1 MQLSQRLEKL
11 IGLAGNGLCAA
22 DIGTDHGMVPIE
34 LVRRGAFDRA
44 IASDVRKG
52 PLAAASAHVRVA
64 GLSDRIDLR
73 LGDGLQVLTSGEA
86 DVILISGMG
95 GALMQRILTEGEA
108 AAKTAKRLVLSPQ
121 SEIPAFRSFLQESGY
136 AVTGEAIVCEDR
148 KFYFLMTAEPGGQ
161 EVWEGADRLY
171 GRYLLEEGGE
181 TVTAYVKKRKA
192 VLRRI
197 LRSLEKAGDPKAED
211 RRREA
216 EEELCLTE
224 EALLRLA
231 STQR

>member
-11 IGLAGNGLCAA
+11 MSLAGSSLCAA

-34 LVRRGAFDRA
+34 LVRRGVFARA

-52 PLAAASAHVRVA
+52 PLAAASAHVRAA
-64 GLSDRIDLR
+64 GLADRIDLR

-121 SEIPAFRSFLQESGY
+121 SEIPEFRSFLQENGY
-136 AVTGEAIVCEDR
+136 AITGEAIVCEER

-161 EVWEGADRLY
+161 TPWEGAERLY
-171 GRYLLEEGGE
+171 GKYLLEEGGK
-181 TVTAYVKKRKA
+181 TLTAYVKKRKA
-192 VLRRI
+192 VIERI
-197 LRSLEKAGDPKAED
+197 LKNLAQAGDPKAQA

-216 EEELCLTE
+216 EEELRLTE
-224 EALLRLA
+224 EALKRL
-231 STQR
+231 Q

>member
-11 IGLAGNGLCAA
+11 MSIAGSGLCAA

-44 IASDVRKG
+44 VASDVRKG
-52 PLAAASAHVRVA
+52 PLAAASTHVRAA
-64 GLSDRIDLR
+64 GLTDRIELR
-73 LGDGLQVLTSGEA
+73 LGDGLQVLTPGEA

-95 GALMQRILTEGEA
+95 GTLMQRILTEGGT

-121 SEIPAFRSFLQESGY
+121 SEIPEFRSFLQESGY

-148 KFYFLMTAEPGGQ
+148 KYYFLLTAEPGRQ
-161 EVWEGADRLY
+161 EAWEGADRLF
-171 GRYLLEEGGE
+171 GRFLLEEGGE
-181 TVTAYVKKRKA
+181 TITAYVKKRKA
-192 VLRRI
+192 VLQRI
-197 LRSLEKAGDPKAED
+197 LRSLEKAGDQKAES

-216 EEELCLTE
+216 EEELQLTE
-224 EALLRLA
+224 EALKKLNNP
-231 STQR
+231 

>member
-1 MQLSQRLEKL
+1 MQLSERLEKL

-34 LVRRGAFDRA
+34 LVRRGAFARA

-52 PLAAASAHVRVA
+52 PLAAASAHVRAA
-64 GLSDRIDLR
+64 GLADRITLR
-73 LGDGLQVLTSGEA
+73 LGDGLKVLAPGEA
-86 DVILISGMG
+86 DVVLISGMG
-95 GALMQRILTEGEA
+95 GALMQRILKEGEA
-108 AAKTAKRLVLSPQ
+108 AAKAAKRLILSPQ
-121 SEIPAFRSFLQESGY
+121 SEIPEFRSFLQESGF
-136 AVTGEAIVCEDR
+136 AIIGEAIVCEDR
-148 KFYFLMTAEPGGQ
+148 KYYFLLTAEPGEQ
-161 EVWEGADRLY
+161 EVWEGAERLY
-171 GRYLLEEGGE
+171 GKLLLEEGEE

-197 LRSLEKAGDPKAED
+197 LRSLEKAEDPKAES

>member
-1 MQLSQRLEKL
+1 MQLSERLEKL
-11 IGLAGNGLCAA
+11 MTLAGSGMCAA

-34 LVRRGAFDRA
+34 LVRRGAFSRA

-52 PLAAASAHVRVA
+52 PLAAASAHVLA
-64 GLSDRIDLR
+64 TGLADRIDLR

-121 SEIPAFRSFLQESGY
+121 SEIPAFRSFLQENGY
-136 AVTGEAIVCEDR
+136 AITGEAIVCEER
-148 KFYFLMTAEPGGQ
+148 KFYCLMTAEPGRQ
-161 EVWEGADRLY
+161 EVWEGSERLY
-171 GRYLLEEGGE
+171 GRLLLEEGGE
-181 TVTAYVKKRKA
+181 TITAYVKKRKA
-192 VLRRI
+192 VLQRI
-197 LRSLEKAGDPKAED
+197 LRSLEKAGDPKAES

-224 EALLRLA
+224 KALLRLA